1 LPILFFYLIL
11 NLLKIKHL
19 YFSCFNFYD
28 DVLASW
34 FGSHICHASLE
45 WLWVLTSFYYF
56 LFLCQI
62 WSLFFYSFF
71 YLFFLRFIIPTQI
84 GLSFF
89 FQFLFILWHLDN
101 LVTKFSL
108 ALKHV
113 NNVLTLFFLCY
124 KRNQLSS
131 GWSVSHL
138 SSLIYIL
145 FHFFTTMKPKIR
157 LMAWNI
163 KVLLKLHFIMKWMVK
178 AKEKI
183 GENHKWK

>member
-1 LPILFFYLIL
+1 MSWPRGSGHTFVMLAWNGSEFLHHFIIFYFYV
-11 NLLKIKHL
+11 KFGL
-19 YFSCFNFYD
+19 YFF
-28 DVLASW
+28 
-34 FGSHICHASLE
+34 I
-45 WLWVLTSFYYF
+45 
-56 LFLCQI
+56 
-62 WSLFFYSFF
+62 FFIF
-71 YLFFLRFIIPTQI
+71 FFL
-84 GLSFF
+84 GLSYQLKSDWVFF

-113 NNVLTLFFLCY
+113 NNALTLFFLCY

-131 GWSVSHL
+131 GWSASHL